1 MKNYKYITIP
11 FSICPL
17 TALIYIATPLVN
29 AFLPAALVLATA
41 DFIDKA
47 VLFAKNKEAASE
59 IGTCII
65 TLLLCIALSHISKIA
80 GEYAKSTLKL
90 KIPREMRLRIVE
102 KKLLLPI
109 TVLENEEQCNF
120 IERVS
125 SGCEKRFYSGFVN
138 CLQLIEYIIR
148 AGCFVV
154 IVASALPVVA
164 IILTVVAVV
173 LFKVA
178 LKCGK
183 EDYKA
188 FEETAGARRYA
199 RALRNILSSRENV
212 EERNLFQYS
221 KYVQKKWQEK
231 SKCADDAEI
240 NAIRKNA
247 VHTKT
252 ANIITVVITL
262 IIALVLIFPIKTGDI
277 TLGLYLAL
285 IKQIMNLVET
295 LTWQLNP
302 LIEEF
307 ETNRQYLLDYER
319 FLQLKSDVEK
329 NQVDTEN
336 APEKVEIT
344 FSHVSF
350 RYPGTEKYILKDF
363 SFTFQNKKSYA
374 LVGVN
379 GAGKTTIVKIL
390 LGFYEDYEGTILL
403 NGIDIR
409 QIGKSNLKEYFS
421 VVYQDFARFPVT
433 VKEFLEMGQDNT
445 LEMRELS
452 QVLEELG
459 MSEFMKKLSLGF
471 DTPLGKLHEEG
482 TELSG
487 GEWQKLAIARC
498 MLRTA
503 PIRILDEPTA
513 AVDPVSEA
521 QLYETFEKMSRN
533 FLAIIITHRL
543 ALAKKAD
550 EIVVLDGGNV
560 KEHGNHA
567 ELMKMQGI
575 YGNMFKMQRRWYQ
588 NETGVV
594 VETDFDN

>member
-1 MKNYKYITIP
+1 MKNYKYITIS
-11 FSICPL
+11 FSICPIA
-17 TALIYIATPLVN
+17 ALAYIVTSLVN
-29 AFLPAALVLATA
+29 AFLPVAMVIVTA

-47 VLFAKNKEAASE
+47 LLIAGKKEALPE
-59 IGTCII
+59 IGVCII
-65 TLLLCIALSHISKIA
+65 ALLLYIALSHLSKIA
-80 GEYAKSTLKL
+80 GEYAKSILKL

-102 KKLLLPI
+102 KKMLLPI
-109 TVLENEEQCNF
+109 SVLENEEQCNF
-120 IERVS
+120 IERIS
-125 SGCEKRFYSGFVN
+125 SGCEQRFYSGFVN

-154 IVASALPVVA
+154 IVASVLPVIA
-164 IILTVVAVV
+164 IILTIIAVI
-173 LFKVA
+173 LFKIA

-183 EDYKA
+183 EDYRA

-221 KYVQKKWQEK
+221 GYVQKKWHEK
-231 SKCADDAEI
+231 TKCADDAEI

-252 ANIITVVITL
+252 SNIITVVITM
-262 IIALVLIFPIKTGDI
+262 IIALVLIFPIKTGSI

-285 IKQIMNLVET
+285 LKQIMNLVET

-307 ETNRQYLLDYER
+307 ETNRQYLLDYEQ
-319 FLQLKSDVEK
+319 FLQLESKTEEIKVHTK
-329 NQVDTEN
+329 NVLGK
-336 APEKVEIT
+336 AEIT

-363 SFTFQNKKSYA
+363 SFTFRDKKSYA

-379 GAGKTTIVKIL
+379 GAGKTTLVKLL
-390 LGFYEDYEGTILL
+390 LGFYEDYEGVILL

-409 QIGKSNLKEYFS
+409 QIEKARLREAFS

-433 VKEFLEMGQDNT
+433 VREFLLMGGSEPEDK
-445 LEMRELS
+445 LAE
-452 QVLEELG
+452 VLEQLELPL
-459 MSEFMKKLSLGF
+459 EL
-471 DTPLGKLHEEG
+471 DTSLGKLYEEG

-487 GEWQKLAIARC
+487 GEWQKLVIARC

-521 QLYETFEKMSRN
+521 QLYETFERMSRN

-550 EIVVLDGGNV
+550 EIVVLDGGKV

-567 ELMKMQGI
+567 KLMEMHGL
-575 YGNMFKMQRRWYQ
+575 YENMFKMQRRWYQ
-588 NETGVV
+588 NETGAV

>member
-11 FSICPL
+11 FSICP
-17 TALIYIATPLVN
+17 TVALAYIATSLVN
-29 AFLPAALVLATA
+29 AFLPAVMVIVTA

-47 VLFAKNKEAASE
+47 VQIAGKKEALPE
-59 IGTCII
+59 IGACII
-65 TLLLCIALSHISKIA
+65 ALLLCIALSHLSKIA
-80 GEYAKSTLKL
+80 GEYAKSILKL

-102 KKLLLPI
+102 KKLFLPI

-120 IERVS
+120 IERIS
-125 SGCEKRFYSGFVN
+125 SGCEQRFYSGFVN

-154 IVASALPVVA
+154 IVASVLPVIA
-164 IILTVVAVV
+164 IILTIIAVV
-173 LFKVA
+173 LFKIA

-183 EDYKA
+183 EDYRA

-221 KYVQKKWQEK
+221 GYVQKKWHEK
-231 SKCADDAEI
+231 TKCADDAEI

-252 ANIITVVITL
+252 SNIITVVITM
-262 IIALVLIFPIKTGDI
+262 IIALVLIFPIKTGSI

-285 IKQIMNLVET
+285 LKQIMNLVET

-307 ETNRQYLLDYER
+307 ETNRQYLLDYEQ
-319 FLQLKSDVEK
+319 FLQLESKTEEIKVHTK
-329 NQVDTEN
+329 NVLGK
-336 APEKVEIT
+336 AEIT

-363 SFTFQNKKSYA
+363 SFTFRDKKSYA

-379 GAGKTTIVKIL
+379 GAGKTTLVKLL
-390 LGFYEDYEGTILL
+390 LGFYEDYEGVILL

-409 QIGKSNLKEYFS
+409 QIEKARLREAFS

-433 VKEFLEMGQDNT
+433 VREFLLMGGSEPEDK
-445 LEMRELS
+445 LAE
-452 QVLEELG
+452 VLEQLELPL
-459 MSEFMKKLSLGF
+459 EL
-471 DTPLGKLHEEG
+471 DTSLGKLYEEG

-487 GEWQKLAIARC
+487 GEWQKLVIARC

-521 QLYETFEKMSRN
+521 QLYETFERMSRN

-550 EIVVLDGGNV
+550 EIVVLDGGKV

-567 ELMKMQGI
+567 KLMEMHGL
-575 YGNMFKMQRRWYQ
+575 YENMFKMQRRWYQ
-588 NETGVV
+588 NETGAV

>member
-11 FSICPL
+11 FSICPIA
-17 TALIYIATPLVN
+17 ALAYIATSLVN
-29 AFLPAALVLATA
+29 AFLPAVMVIVTA

-47 VLFAKNKEAASE
+47 VLIAGKKESLLE

-65 TLLLCIALSHISKIA
+65 ALLLCIALSHLSKIA
-80 GEYAKSTLKL
+80 GEYAKSILKL

-102 KKLLLPI
+102 KKLFLSI

-120 IERVS
+120 IERLS
-125 SGCEKRFYSGFVN
+125 SGCEQRFYSGFVN
-138 CLQLIEYIIR
+138 CLQLLEYIIR

-154 IVASALPVVA
+154 IVASVLPVIA
-164 IILTVVAVV
+164 IVLTIIAVV
-173 LFKVA
+173 LFKMA

-183 EDYKA
+183 EDYRA

-221 KYVQKKWQEK
+221 EYVQKKWHEK
-231 SKCADDAEI
+231 TKCADDAEI
-240 NAIRKNA
+240 TAIRKNA

-252 ANIITVVITL
+252 ANIITVVITM
-262 IIALVLIFPIKTGDI
+262 IIALVLIFPIKTGSI

-285 IKQIMNLVET
+285 LKQIMNLVET

-307 ETNRQYLLDYER
+307 ETNRQYLLDYEK
-319 FLQLKSDVEK
+319 FLQLESKAEETKIHTKDVLEK
-329 NQVDTEN
+329 AEV
-336 APEKVEIT
+336 T

-363 SFTFQNKKSYA
+363 TFTFRDKKSYA

-379 GAGKTTIVKIL
+379 GAGKTTLVKLL
-390 LGFYEDYEGTILL
+390 LGFYEDYEGVILL

-409 QIGKSNLKEYFS
+409 EIEKARLREAFS

-433 VKEFLEMGQDNT
+433 VREFLQMGGSEPEDK
-445 LEMRELS
+445 LAE
-452 QVLEELG
+452 VLEQLELPL
-459 MSEFMKKLSLGF
+459 EL
-471 DTPLGKLHEEG
+471 DTPLGKLYEEG

-521 QLYETFEKMSRN
+521 QLYETFERLSRN

-550 EIVVLDGGNV
+550 EIVVLDGGKV

-567 ELMKMQGI
+567 RLMEMHGL
-575 YGNMFKMQRRWYQ
+575 YENMFKMQRRWYQ
-588 NETGVV
+588 NETGAV